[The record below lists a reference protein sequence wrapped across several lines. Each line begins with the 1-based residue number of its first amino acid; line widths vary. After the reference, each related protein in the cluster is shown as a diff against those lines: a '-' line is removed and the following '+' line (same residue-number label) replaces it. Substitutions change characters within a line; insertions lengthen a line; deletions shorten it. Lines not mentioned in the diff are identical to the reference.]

1 LVQQNDTS
9 PSSSYSTITAITC
22 PVCNKGKAITDAE
35 SGEIICSNCGIVI
48 SDKIQES
55 NRPEW
60 SAFSVEEMNAKS
72 RTGVST
78 SLSRHDM
85 GLATIIGKTDRDA
98 SGHKIDIAMHS
109 RMDRLRTWDYRT
121 QSSTHR
127 NIRQAFNWL
136 DVFKDKLVLSD
147 AVVEKSAYIYR
158 KAQERGL
165 VRGRTISTVL
175 AAAAYIACR
184 EMGVSKTLK
193 DISAAGDIRHKYLS
207 RAYRL
212 LIVELD
218 LKVPIVDSMKCIAK
232 VANKVSLSEKTKRQ
246 AMSIMNDVAK
256 NGISAGKDPMGL
268 AATVLYLSSLKTGEN
283 ITQHD
288 ISNAAGITEVTLR
301 NRVKDLRSQ
310 LDLNN

>member
-1 LVQQNDTS
+1 MVQQNDTS

-127 NIRQAFNWL
+127 NLRQAFNWL
-136 DVFKDKLVLSD
+136 DVFKDKLILSD
-147 AVVEKSAYIYR
+147 AVVE
-158 KAQERGL
+158 ECL
-165 VRGRTISTVL
+165 HL
-175 AAAAYIACR
+175 
-184 EMGVSKTLK
+184 
-193 DISAAGDIRHKYLS
+193 
-207 RAYRL
+207 
-212 LIVELD
+212 
-218 LKVPIVDSMKCIAK
+218 
-232 VANKVSLSEKTKRQ
+232 
-246 AMSIMNDVAK
+246 
-256 NGISAGKDPMGL
+256 
-268 AATVLYLSSLKTGEN
+268 
-283 ITQHD
+283 
-288 ISNAAGITEVTLR
+288 
-301 NRVKDLRSQ
+301 
-310 LDLNN
+310 

>member
-1 LVQQNDTS
+1 MVQQNDTS

-22 PVCNKGKAITDAE
+22 PVCNKGKAIMDAE

-85 GLATIIGKTDRDA
+85 GLATIIGKTERDA

-127 NIRQAFNWL
+127 NLRQAFNWL

-184 EMGVSKTLK
+184 EMG
-193 DISAAGDIRHKYLS
+193 GF
-207 RAYRL
+207 
-212 LIVELD
+212 
-218 LKVPIVDSMKCIAK
+218 
-232 VANKVSLSEKTKRQ
+232 
-246 AMSIMNDVAK
+246 K
-256 NGISAGKDPMGL
+256 NIKGYFCCGR
-268 AATVLYLSSLKTGEN
+268 Y
-283 ITQHD
+283 
-288 ISNAAGITEVTLR
+288 
-301 NRVKDLRSQ
+301 
-310 LDLNN
+310 

>member
-9 PSSSYSTITAITC
+9 PSSSYSTITAITS

-98 SGHKIDIAMHS
+98 SGHKIDIAMNS

-127 NIRQAFNWL
+127 NLRQAFNWL

-268 AATVLYLSSLKTGEN
+268 AAKVLYLSSLKTGEN